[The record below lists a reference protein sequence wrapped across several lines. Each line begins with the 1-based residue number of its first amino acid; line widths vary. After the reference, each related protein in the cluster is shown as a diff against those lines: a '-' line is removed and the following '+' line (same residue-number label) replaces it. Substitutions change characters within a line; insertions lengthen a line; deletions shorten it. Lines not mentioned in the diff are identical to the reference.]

1 MLVERVRRNNHLLH
15 PAGCLVFSGGAYLF
29 IHSDLG
35 TDPLDVF
42 SLGLMRH
49 LPVTVG
55 VSQTLVAVVCLVVVA
70 AWTREKPLVA
80 PLFTFFFCGGVIDL
94 LRWSD
99 PARALPVPSAGLLAC
114 AVLLCAYGSA
124 LIIMS
129 GFGIRA
135 VDALALT
142 MTSRWNW
149 PFWTAKGLVEAS
161 LMVSGFLMGGPLGI
175 GTVCFLVGVDLL
187 IQPLIRAH
195 SKAFRIP
202 RSVIPERS
210 ARITR

>member
-1 MLVERVRRNNHLLH
+1 MLVERERRNNHLLYL
-15 PAGCLVFSGGAYLF
+15 AGCLVFSCGAYLF

-42 SLGLMRH
+42 SLGLMEH

-55 VSQTLVAVVCLVVVA
+55 VSQTLVAVICLVVVA
-70 AWTREKPLVA
+70 AWTRERPLLA
-80 PLFTFFFCGGVIDL
+80 PLFTFFLCGSVIDL
-94 LRWSD
+94 LRWAD
-99 PARALPVPSAGLLAC
+99 PAHAVPIPSAGVLAT

-135 VDALALT
+135 IDVLALT
-142 MTSRWNW
+142 MTSRWRW

-161 LMVSGFLMGGPLGI
+161 LMFSGYLMGGPLGI
-175 GTVCFLVGVDLL
+175 GTICFLAGVDLL
-187 IQPLIRAH
+187 IQPLISANSRLL
-195 SKAFRIP
+195 RIP
-202 RSVIPERS
+202 NLGLPERPLQTS
-210 ARITR
+210 S

>member
-1 MLVERVRRNNHLLH
+1 MLVERVRRKNHLLC
-15 PAGCLVFSGGAYLF
+15 PVGCLIFSCGAYLF
-29 IHSDLG
+29 IHSGLG

-42 SLGLMRH
+42 SLGLVRH

-55 VSQTLVAVVCLVVVA
+55 VSQTLVAVVYLVVVA
-70 AWTREKPLVA
+70 AWT
-80 PLFTFFFCGGVIDL
+80 
-94 LRWSD
+94 
-99 PARALPVPSAGLLAC
+99 LLAC

-135 VDALALT
+135 IDVLALA

-149 PFWTAKGLVEAS
+149 PFWTTKGLIETS
-161 LMVSGFLMGGPLGI
+161 LMISGFLMGGPLGI

-187 IQPLIRAH
+187 IQPLITAH
-195 SKAFRIP
+195 YKIFRISRP
-202 RSVIPERS
+202 EIPERS
-210 ARITR
+210 VQTIR